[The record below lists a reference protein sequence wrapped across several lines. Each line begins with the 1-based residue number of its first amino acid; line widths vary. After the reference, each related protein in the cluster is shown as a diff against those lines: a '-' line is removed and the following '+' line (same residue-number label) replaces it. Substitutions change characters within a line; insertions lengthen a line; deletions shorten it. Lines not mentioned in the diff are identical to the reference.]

1 MELPFE
7 PAVREWF
14 AETFERPTR
23 AQQLAWPAIAS
34 GASALVF
41 APTGS
46 GKTLAAF
53 LAATSRLMF
62 GEAPRKGERCRVV
75 YVSWARRCV

>member
-1 MELPFE
+1 MSPAIPELPFA
-7 PAVREWF
+7 PAVVEWF
-14 AETFERPTR
+14 AETFDAPTR
-23 AQQLAWPAIAS
+23 AQQLAWPAIQS

-53 LAATSRLMF
+53 LAAIDRLLF
-62 GEAPRKGERCRVV
+62 APVPPYPNR
-75 YVSWARRCV
+75 